1 MSVEARAMAVAIP
14 WEGSRYGAL
23 IQARKNE
30 TVASEARTDARLL
43 KVGRVRLVMRY
54 LRGC

>member
-1 MSVEARAMAVAIP
+1 MSVEARAMAVAIS

-23 IQARKNE
+23 IHERKNE
-30 TVASEARTDARLL
+30 AVASEARTDARLL
-43 KVGRVRLVMRY
+43 KVGRVRLVMKY